1 MEQPE
6 VKAFLESNLGSDIL
20 SRLPTLQAKVP
31 NHEARSHLGSFL
43 LQHVTLSQKQ
53 LPEMAKD
60 VNEGR
65 QLQLW
70 RGFRFRLNENRKL
83 FLP

>member
-20 SRLPTLQAKVP
+20 SPLPTLQAKVP

-43 LQHVTLSQKQ
+43 LQHVTLSRKQ
-53 LPEMAKD
+53 TARDGK
-60 VNEGR
+60 GR
-65 QLQLW
+65 QRRETTTAVEMVPLLS
-70 RGFRFRLNENRKL
+70 
-83 FLP
+83 